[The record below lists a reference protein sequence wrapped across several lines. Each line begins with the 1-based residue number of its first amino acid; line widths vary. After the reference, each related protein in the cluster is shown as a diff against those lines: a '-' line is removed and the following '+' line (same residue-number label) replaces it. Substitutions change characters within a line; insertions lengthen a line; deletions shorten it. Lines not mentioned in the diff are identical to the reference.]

1 MSNYTIYH
9 CHSDLSVLDSVTK
22 YQDYIKRA
30 KECGMSAFGLSNHG
44 VCYQWDEIKENVE
57 AAGMKYIFATEAY
70 LTASLKEKVRDNYH
84 CVLIA
89 RDYEGVKE
97 ILRLSSRSFNRDD
110 GHMYYNP
117 RISFDELFSTSDHV
131 IFTSAC
137 IAGPLCKGSPEDKE
151 KFLNFMVSN
160 KDRCFFEI
168 QHHIDP
174 KQVEYNKLLW
184 ELSQETGVKL
194 IAGTDTH
201 ALNAEHAEGRKI
213 LLAAKGVH
221 YDGEDNFDLTFKTY
235 EELVEAYKTQNS
247 LPESAYLQAIE
258 NTNVMADMV
267 EQFEIDCS
275 SKFPHIYN
283 NSEEIFKQKINEGY
297 KNNPYFKS
305 HYKLDQIRDIL
316 NYELDVYKSCGAID
330 YMLLEAYIVEWEKK
344 NGVQRGFG
352 RGSCCGSLVAALL
365 GVTEVDPIR
374 FSLLMERFLA
384 KGKKSN
390 PDIDTDYGDEDREK
404 LRSFLLKDH
413 LGLPQIHTA
422 EIITFNTIQLKGAVK
437 EVGRYLGMPLDKVQ
451 EISDAVQLNEKKKQY
466 FDETTKRQY
475 PELTKYAEML
485 SGAFVSVGSHPSGII
500 ITDFALED
508 TIGTCYIKGDDN
520 PVSQINMS
528 RVDHMGLVKLDLLG
542 LDNIRLINETCR
554 LAGIKRISP
563 YDVDTEDELAWKELR
578 DDTTMIFQFESDSA
592 TEYIKKFYSDS
603 TLARAKESAEGFSR
617 IEWLAF
623 VSAALRPGCASFRD
637 RIAEGISR
645 SNGLPE
651 LDKMLSK
658 TMGELVMQEDL
669 MKFCV
674 KFCGYS
680 FTEADFVRKC
690 VSKKKGTEQLIPEL
704 KSRFIDYTSEHY
716 GVSKEDCEKIIE
728 PFIQTILDSA
738 QYSFNLSHAVA
749 YGYISYISAY
759 LRAHYRLEFVTAAL
773 NTFADKAD
781 KTAAITAYAIKHK
794 IRIEPIKFRHSQGDY
809 SFDRESNTI
818 FKGISSIKYLNND
831 VAEAFLALK
840 DKQYGHFSELLFDV
854 YASPLVDKRQIEVLI
869 RLDFFSEFGTPTGLL
884 DVLRRFD
891 LLYSKASKKYKA
903 TLNKQDYNQK
913 LGEGIREFAGKE
925 TEKSYTGFD
934 AAGYL
939 KTINTNLSVD
949 TLQQVADE
957 YEYLGYG
964 ISKDERYRGAFYV
977 VDNVCGR
984 NQYLKVYS
992 IATGKE
998 IDCRIRGTRDRVR
1011 VGNILIVKKYEYKP
1025 AMKSINGEWKQ
1036 VPGKRNLWITQ
1047 HSEKTFEKHS

>member
-1 MSNYTIYH
+1 MNYTIYH
-9 CHSDLSVLDSVTK
+9 CHSDLSILDSVTK

-30 KECGMSAFGLSNHG
+30 KECGMAAFGLSNHG
-44 VCYQWDEIKENVE
+44 VCYQWDEVKENVE

-70 LTASLKEKVRDNYH
+70 LTSRLAEYIKVRDNYH

-89 RDYEGVKE
+89 RDFEGVKE
-97 ILRLSSRSFNRDD
+97 ILRLSSASFNKDD
-110 GHMYYNP
+110 GHMYYAP
-117 RISFDELFSTSDHV
+117 RISFDELFNTSDHV

-137 IAGPLCKGSPEDKE
+137 IAGPLSKGTPEDKE
-151 KFLNFMVSN
+151 RFLNFMLKN
-160 KDRCFFEI
+160 KDRCFLEI
-168 QHHIDP
+168 QHHIDS
-174 KQVEYNKLLW
+174 KQVEYNKTLLQ
-184 ELSQETGVKL
+184 LSKETGLRL

-201 ALNAEHAEGRKI
+201 ALNDDQAEGRRI
-213 LLAAKGVH
+213 LLAAKGIH

-235 EELVEAYKTQNS
+235 EELVSAYKKQQS
-247 LPESAYLQAIE
+247 LPEEAYLQAIE
-258 NTNVMADMV
+258 NTNVMAEMI
-267 EQFEIDCS
+267 EPFEIDCS

-283 NSEEIFKQKINEGY
+283 NSEEIFKQKINEGW
-297 KNNPYFKS
+297 KNNQYFKS
-305 HYKLDQIRDIL
+305 HYKLSQIKDIL

-330 YMLLEAYIVEWEKK
+330 YMLLESYIVEWEKK
-344 NGVQRGFG
+344 NGIQRGFG
-352 RGSCCGSLVAALL
+352 RGSCCGSLIAALL

-404 LRSFLLKDH
+404 LRNFLLKDH

-437 EVGRYLGMPLDKVQ
+437 EVGRYLQMPLDEVQ
-451 EISDAVQLNEKKKQY
+451 EISDAVQLDEKKRQY
-466 FDETTKRQY
+466 FSDETKRQY

-500 ITDFALED
+500 ITDFDLSD
-508 TIGTCYIKGDDN
+508 MIGLCYVKGDDN

-528 RVDHMGLVKLDLLG
+528 RIDHMGLVKLDLLG
-542 LDNIRLINETCR
+542 LDNIRMINETCK
-554 LAGIKRISP
+554 LAGIKRLSP
-563 YDVDTEDELAWKELR
+563 YDVDTEDELTWSELR

-592 TEYIKKFYSDS
+592 TEYIKKFYSDA
-603 TLARAKESAEGFSR
+603 TIERAKKSAEGFSR

-637 RIAEGISR
+637 RIADGISR
-645 SNGLPE
+645 SNGLAE
-651 LDKMLSK
+651 LDQMLSK

-716 GVSKEDCEKIIE
+716 NVSREDCEKIIE

-749 YGYISYISAY
+749 YCYISYISAY
-759 LRAHYRLEFVTAAL
+759 LRAHYRLEFVTAAF
-773 NTFADKAD
+773 NTFVDKPE
-781 KTAAITAYAIKHK
+781 KTSAITAYALRHK
-794 IRIEPIKFRHSQGDY
+794 IKIEPIAFRHSTGDY

-818 FKGISSIKYLNND
+818 FKGINSIKFLNND
-831 VAEAFLALK
+831 VADALQDLAN
-840 DKQYGHFSELLFDV
+840 KQYDHFSELLFDV
-854 YASPLVDKRQIEVLI
+854 SPDPRVNKRQLEVLV
-869 RLDFFSEFGTPTGLL
+869 RLGFFDEFGTTTGLL
-884 DVLRRFD
+884 DILNRFD
-891 LLYSKASKKYKA
+891 ILYSKTSKKYKT
-903 TLNKQDYNQK
+903 TLNKETYSK
-913 LGEGIREFAGKE
+913 ELGNDIAEFSAKE
-925 TEKSYTGFD
+925 TEKSYTGFN
-934 AAGYL
+934 AAAYL
-939 KTINTNLSVD
+939 KTIDQNKTPDVIMR
-949 TLQQVADE
+949 VRDE

-964 ISKDERYRGAFYV
+964 ATKDERYRGALYV
-977 VDNVCGR
+977 VENVVGR
-984 NQYLKVYS
+984 NQYLTCYS
-992 IATGKE
+992 IAVGKE
-998 IDCRIRGTRDRVR
+998 IKCRIRGSKSAPKKGD
-1011 VGNILIVKKYEYKP
+1011 ILIVTASERKP
-1025 AMKSINGEWKQ
+1025 AMKKIDGEWKM
-1036 VPGKRNLWITQ
+1036 VPGKTNTWITKYKIKKL
-1047 HSEKTFEKHS
+1047 E